1 MDTIVNP
8 ETGKHIYL
16 YSDSGLQILN
26 QYMNTYKGG
35 SKESKIDE
43 LFKLLENGELKC
55 AGSNCET
62 PFFPENFRCFLYRM
76 LPAYLD
82 CIREVDKVEKRNMA
96 TDIIPKIDKDG
107 EIIHLPKNASNSKR
121 SKHRK
126 LPDIE
131 LNKREEWKYL
141 RKYVEGPIQ
150 CGGMK
155 NTDTSTDTAMSE
167 EDRIKQMQDIADC
180 QARGG
185 TGKLTKLNK
194 DLEATGI
201 KIILKKESFKI
212 EKIKLLNK
220 NSTGTIKYKRYY
232 VDIKDLIE
240 RKGNSGYELSPEL
253 FDLKPLF
260 NDNNYFNDGGRC
272 FPKYVDKGGEDI
284 TDPGCTVPDEL
295 CPVAISSKDAYI
307 KQFCSIRESL
317 FLIRPNVDINANK
330 KPATHKI
337 NFDSKYKGYCY
348 NCGIKFLNR
357 ISEDPLCNPNS
368 KKSLSKK
375 YKSKSL
381 LKGVTSGASNI
392 NKFLFGDN
400 SIRPICNER
409 KFYTALIDEI
419 MTKFKKERKNGDDW
433 NFPEL
438 NIPDSIKSGS
448 YGVDG
453 DSDSGKSNNKIAEA
467 LEVKLLSAYKEDE
480 DEDEEEDEEMVIMAE
495 KILPSNLGEYKSK
508 TNEELIRL
516 LQEDNQLGTTENN
529 TVEVADIG
537 IAIVDPDESPA

>member
-1 MDTIVNP
+1 
-8 ETGKHIYL
+8 
-16 YSDSGLQILN
+16 
-26 QYMNTYKGG
+26 
-35 SKESKIDE
+35 
-43 LFKLLENGELKC
+43 
-55 AGSNCET
+55 
-62 PFFPENFRCFLYRM
+62 
-76 LPAYLD
+76 
-82 CIREVDKVEKRNMA
+82 
-96 TDIIPKIDKDG
+96 
-107 EIIHLPKNASNSKR
+107 
-121 SKHRK
+121 
-126 LPDIE
+126 
-131 LNKREEWKYL
+131 
-141 RKYVEGPIQ
+141 
-150 CGGMK
+150 
-155 NTDTSTDTAMSE
+155 
-167 EDRIKQMQDIADC
+167 
-180 QARGG
+180 
-185 TGKLTKLNK
+185 
-194 DLEATGI
+194 
-201 KIILKKESFKI
+201 KKESFKI
-212 EKIKLLNK
+212 KKIELLNK
-220 NSTGTIKYKRYY
+220 NSTGAIKYKRYY

-317 FLIRPNVDINANK
+317 FLIRPNVDINPNT

-400 SIRPICNER
+400 STRPICNER

-438 NIPDSIKSGS
+438 NIPNSIKSGS
-448 YGVDG
+448 EGSDG
-453 DSDSGKSNNKIAEA
+453 NDGEKSYNPIADA
-467 LEVKLLSAYKEDE
+467 LEVKIDYDDDDDDDDDDDEAKELVYYAQKVIDIKDEKYKDQPKENLIELLKLDNELG
-480 DEDEEEDEEMVIMAE
+480 MAE
-495 KILPSNLGEYKSK
+495 IPNLGTATAVDIKDI
-508 TNEELIRL
+508 NVNI
-516 LQEDNQLGTTENN
+516 DEND
-529 TVEVADIG
+529 TD
-537 IAIVDPDESPA
+537 